1 VVNAVSPHALAT
13 RGTRLASTC
22 GARLACFTTKAV
34 ESRRG
39 AVSRERS
46 VSPPGSSN
54 RRCGFPASGFP
65 TGFMTGSRQDA
76 LPSQVSQ
83 VSQVSRVSQSRH
95 TKIAENRLLADRLPP
110 TRREPDHR

>member
-1 VVNAVSPHALAT
+1 
-13 RGTRLASTC
+13 
-22 GARLACFTTKAV
+22 
-34 ESRRG
+34 
-39 AVSRERS
+39 
-46 VSPPGSSN
+46 
-54 RRCGFPASGFP
+54 
-65 TGFMTGSRQDA
+65 MTGSRQDA